1 MDRNL
6 NREGWLSIA
15 GPERGRRRAGRV
27 FGTAPVFVSCDEL
40 SEEVIE
46 ALKSDPELTVREV
59 DAATARDQ
67 SNGWL
72 DPNGTID
79 VRGEILTHDDF
90 EALIAERAR
99 IMADTLVADA
109 VARAVAELEGQLSE
123 AENMV
128 TQMTIA
134 RDEALTRAENA
145 EKALAAA
152 QADADANDPPPK
164 RGKG

>member
-1 MDRNL
+1 MDRNQ
-6 NREGWLSIA
+6 NSEGWLSIA

-27 FGTAPVFVSCDEL
+27 FGTAPVFVSREEL
-40 SEEVIE
+40 SEEVIA
-46 ALKSDPELTVREV
+46 ALKSDPELAVHEV
-59 DAATARDQ
+59 SAADVAEAAKLKDADVGAATL
-67 SNGWL
+67 SLSTEEL
-72 DPNGTID
+72 DA
-79 VRGEILTHDDF
+79 LT
-90 EALIAERAR
+90 AERAR

-109 VARAVAELEGQLSE
+109 VARAVAELEGQLSK

-152 QADADANDPPPK
+152 AQPDADAKDPPPK